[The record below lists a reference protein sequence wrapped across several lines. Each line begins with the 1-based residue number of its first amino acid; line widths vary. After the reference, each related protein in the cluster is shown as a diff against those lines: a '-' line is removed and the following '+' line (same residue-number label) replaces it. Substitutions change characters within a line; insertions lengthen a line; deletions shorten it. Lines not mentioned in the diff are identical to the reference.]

1 MSADWFTDFDPAL
14 LSLDPL
20 LLQVRP
26 GQPASGA
33 SFLRNVLA
41 VLADHRGWP
50 EAVREYV
57 EALDFEHA
65 LRCLTRATEGQAELL
80 REIRDGWFAWRRR
93 SQSELD
99 TLLAKHE
106 TLRGLQDPGPRS
118 DGVAE
123 LLAEAGAI
131 LASIT
136 EQAFETPETAL
147 QLLDRTRLR
156 ISEFS
161 DVLTLADIEIE
172 DELRAIADREQRVR
186 ERLRSLKAD
195 VDRLMADLLLRD
207 DLSPE
212 YERAINSQQT
222 RINDAI
228 RARNVA
234 LVEQGLAG
242 LHRLAVGTA
251 EVDELLP
258 PEVAIARSV
267 PSLGLPVLLR
277 RSDLSVAAQQLL
289 KQPSLRV
296 PDQAPGKEFSAFS
309 PWEWDKTTLDRH
321 KAMKIGEASAG
332 TTPDAERALGE
343 LLFTEGKIL
352 LLAGD
357 AFRARLLFSDAF
369 RWSCQFSTEAARVQ
383 REAAVACILLASAIM
398 FLPLGERP
406 SLDTRTLATEVQRR
420 IDTFL
425 IGRLD
430 QRELLYEQS
439 AVLVNLDP
447 GAAST
452 YFQAYLLPYLSTHA
466 RAAND
471 LLVGLVELV
480 DEHASSALQTLCAA
494 LRALLGEL
502 SPSSEAQLD
511 EALAAS
517 RSLGE
522 DTRSGARGVVRRLRT
537 ALLTLIDDYDVAAV
551 VHDALEALDDKLK
564 SPSKPATSVRQSL
577 TVSQISLGSEPRI
590 IVRVTSP
597 ETTSIRYLRSALDFF
612 DSQGQLVKLPF
623 DEPPL
628 MALLP
633 QKESREIDFRL
644 RLEREDPLVSRVK
657 FVQVRHTQLDDKGA
671 ARRLEADHEKFAIQ
685 FRRLAVMRESPSTPY
700 VVGAAIQNL
709 AGIYGRDDDV
719 DAIWTALTGDKQD
732 NVVLLRGPRR
742 IGKTTL
748 LNALVEHRRFVDRY
762 IIAREDLQVK
772 DAVDSAVVFRAKIP
786 SVVQARL
793 KLAGLEPVAMREASA
808 DKSPE
813 QAFKEFMLEVDEVV
827 RRADRRLL
835 IILDELDQLAE
846 NPVFGR
852 TAVATLREVI
862 LATRRTSFVLAGARE
877 ILDRL
882 TLTREDRLFKLALE
896 VSLAPLPLLAARK
909 LIQQPAESW
918 YSMSDKAIDLIVR
931 VTNRQPYLI
940 QCVCH
945 EVFRRATREGLG
957 HVAENYVEDILLR
970 EIVPRERFFVEFKSI
985 AQDDVDYRILKAM
998 ALRQWGNQYVSITE
1012 LARDLG
1018 MGREEGRRGIQERL
1032 QTLASQA
1039 PEVIERHGVARQ
1051 RYRLKVGLFA
1061 RHLRFLQE
1069 DIRFNERLADRRDA

>member
-14 LSLDPL
+14 LVLDPL
-20 LLQVRP
+20 LLQVTP
-26 GQPASGA
+26 GQPVSGPG
-33 SFLRNVLA
+33 FLRNVLA
-41 VLADHRGWP
+41 VLADHRGWA
-50 EAVREYV
+50 EAMREYV
-57 EALDFEHA
+57 KALDFEHA
-65 LRCLTRATEGQAELL
+65 LRCLARATEGQDELL
-80 REIRDGWFAWRRR
+80 REIRDGWLAWRRR
-93 SQSELD
+93 SQAELD
-99 TLLAKHE
+99 TLLAKHDA
-106 TLRGLQDPGPRS
+106 LRGLQATGPGAA
-118 DGVAE
+118 GVAE
-123 LLAEAGAI
+123 LLEDARSI
-131 LASIT
+131 LASVT
-136 EQAFETPETAL
+136 EHALETPATAL

-156 ISEFS
+156 LSELS
-161 DVLTLADIEIE
+161 DVLALAGIGIE

-186 ERLRSLKAD
+186 ERLRSLKAEA
-195 VDRLMADLLLRD
+195 DRLMADLLLRD

-212 YERAINSQQT
+212 YERAINTQQT

-234 LVEQGLAG
+234 LVEQSLAG
-242 LHRLAVGTA
+242 LRRLAEGTA
-251 EVDELLP
+251 EADELSP
-258 PEVAIARSV
+258 PEVATVRSA
-267 PSLGLPVLLR
+267 PSLGLPVPLR
-277 RSDLSVAAQQLL
+277 RGDLSTAAQQLL
-289 KQPSLRV
+289 KQPSLRM
-296 PDQAPGKEFSAFS
+296 PDQPPGKEFSAFS
-309 PWEWDKTTLDRH
+309 PWEWDKTTLERH
-321 KAMKIGEASAG
+321 KAMKIREVTAG
-332 TTPDAERALGE
+332 TSPDAERALGE
-343 LLFTEGKIL
+343 LLFAEGKIL

-357 AFRARLLFSDAF
+357 AFRARILFSDAF
-369 RWSCQFSTEAARVQ
+369 RWSCQFSTEPARAH
-383 REAAVACILLASAIM
+383 REAAVSCILLASAIM

-406 SLDTRTLATEVQRR
+406 SLDTRNLATEVQRR
-420 IDTFL
+420 IDTYL

-439 AVLVNLDP
+439 AVLVNLGP
-447 GAAST
+447 GAAAT
-452 YFQAYLLPYLSTHA
+452 YFQAYLRPYLSTHA

-480 DEHASSALQTLCAA
+480 DEHASSALQTRCTA

-511 EALAAS
+511 EALVAS

-522 DTRSGARGVVRRLRT
+522 DAPAGARGVVRRLRT
-537 ALLTLIDDYDVAAV
+537 ALLTLIDDYDIASV
-551 VHDALEALDDKLK
+551 VHDALETLDNKLK
-564 SPSKPATSVRQSL
+564 SPSKPATSVHQSL

-590 IVRVTSP
+590 VVRVTAP
-597 ETTSIRYLRSALDFF
+597 EATSIRYMRSALDFF
-612 DSQGQLVKLPF
+612 DSKGLLVKLPF

-628 MALLP
+628 MSLLP

-644 RLEREDPLVSRVK
+644 RLESEDPLASVIK
-657 FVQVRHTQLDDKGA
+657 FVQVRHTRLDDKGA
-671 ARRLEADHEKFAIQ
+671 ARRLEANYEKFSIQ
-685 FRRLAVMRESPSTPY
+685 LRRPAVMRESPSTPY
-700 VVGAAIQNL
+700 VVGAAVQDV
-709 AGIYGRDDDV
+709 AGIYGRDADV

-748 LNALVEHRRFVDRY
+748 LNALVEHPRFVERY

-786 SVVQARL
+786 SAVQARL
-793 KLAGLEPVAMREASA
+793 MQAGLKPVAMREVSA

-813 QAFKEFMLEVDEVV
+813 QAFKEFMLEIDEVMQ
-827 RRADRRLL
+827 RADRRLL

-862 LATRRTSFVLAGARE
+862 LATRRTSFILAGARE

-896 VSLAPLPLLAARK
+896 VSLAPLPPSAARD
-909 LIQQPAESW
+909 LIQRPARRW

-945 EVFRRATREGLG
+945 EVFQRAIREGLG

-985 AQDDVDYRILKAM
+985 AQDDDDYRILKAM

-1012 LARDLG
+1012 LGRDLG
-1018 MGREEGRRGIQERL
+1018 MGSEEGRRKIQERL

-1039 PEVIERHGVARQ
+1039 PEVIERHPIVRQ

-1069 DIRFNERLADRRDA
+1069 DIRFNERRDA